1 MNADKRRWNKI
12 FWLAGVFAT
21 LGAFAQL
28 RPPPER
34 IDEGPK
40 LKQSQIEAILKD
52 DHRKS
57 VEDAGELMKLSEEL
71 KIELEKSD
79 RHQLS
84 LAAVKKTEEIE
95 KLAKRIRGR
104 LKRF

>member
-1 MNADKRRWNKI
+1 MASKI
-12 FWLAGVFAT
+12 GSSTRLLLAVAVAAAA
-21 LGAFAQL
+21 LAQL
-28 RPPPER
+28 RTPPPDHAE
-34 IDEGPK
+34 EGPK
-40 LKQSQIEAILKD
+40 LKQSQIEAILKE

-57 VEDAGELMKLSEEL
+57 LEDAGELMKLSEGL

-84 LAAVKKTEEIE
+84 LAAIKKTEEIE

-104 LKRF
+104 LRRF